1 MKKFLPIFIFAFF
14 LSVIF
19 VGSVLAQD
27 TTPVTDDEV
36 NAIAKQLFCPVCEST
51 PLDVCPTE
59 ACRDWREQIRTML
72 SEGKS
77 EDEILQYFTD
87 QYGDKVRS
95 TPPATG
101 LNWLVYLLPP
111 AVILIGAIVLFR
123 SLKEWTR
130 PKVAESTTGKKRSA
144 TPAKQTDQDDYV
156 ARFEEELK
164 KRN

>member
-1 MKKFLPIFIFAFF
+1 MKKFLSIFILAFLLSGPFA
-14 LSVIF
+14 
-19 VGSVLAQD
+19 GKALAQD

-36 NAIAKQLFCPVCEST
+36 NAIAKHLFCPVCEST
-51 PLDVCPTE
+51 PLDVCPTQ
-59 ACRDWREQIRTML
+59 ACHEWREQIRTML
-72 SEGKS
+72 AEGKS
-77 EDEILQYFTD
+77 EEEILQYFTD
-87 QYGDKVRS
+87 QYGDKVRA

-111 AVILIGAIVLFR
+111 TVILMGAVVLFR

-130 PKVAESTTGKKRSA
+130 PKVAESMTGEKRSV
-144 TPAKQTDQDDYV
+144 TPSKQTDQDDYV